1 MLIHELK
8 ETHKQIDVETR
19 IYLDM
24 ENKNVIFYQ
33 YRFKKDK
40 VLDTNC
46 INIPINEF
54 GKITKMALQ
63 SYIQLTQNT

>member
-46 INIPINEF
+46 INIPITEF

>member
-63 SYIQLTQNT
+63 SYIKLTQNT

>member
-8 ETHKQIDVETR
+8 ETRKQIDVETR
-19 IYLDM
+19 IYLDIK
-24 ENKNVIFYQ
+24 NKNVIFYQ

-46 INIPINEF
+46 INIPIAEF

-63 SYIQLTQNT
+63 SYILLTQNT